1 MAFKFDSHSC
11 YIQTRALTERHQ
23 TFDAVPAHHELI
35 EQPGDSACQTMD
47 KILAAFGVEE
57 EKLCISL
64 QQEVIRN
71 HGFDEDIKLS
81 SAPRLWPFNIS
92 LKSTLCILKLALSS
106 RFVGSAGQ
114 VSSFPVRLGSLT
126 RHACRIDVR
135 QNSEMLTE
143 QLVAPYGTFCM
154 FTHTL
159 SSVGQLLLHQP
170 TMDLV
175 PAFSIL

>member
-35 EQPGDSACQTMD
+35 EQPGDSACQIMD

-71 HGFDEDIKLS
+71 HGFDEDIKLIIRPKTM
-81 SAPRLWPFNIS
+81 AFQHFIE
-92 LKSTLCILKLALSS
+92 
-106 RFVGSAGQ
+106 VY
-114 VSSFPVRLGSLT
+114 
-126 RHACRIDVR
+126 
-135 QNSEMLTE
+135 
-143 QLVAPYGTFCM
+143 LVHPET
-154 FTHTL
+154 
-159 SSVGQLLLHQP
+159 SSVVALCGLCR
-170 TMDLV
+170 TGV
-175 PAFSIL
+175 VFSCATGVSYPPCMPD